1 MRKPSNIVFLHGVN
15 WWNVGDIAIS
25 LGMVAAFRRRFPRA
39 TLRCVSPYFAWRKP
53 AGTADILPGLPIL
66 ADPFCFPAIASWHSA
81 GGKLIFLLGAVGR
94 ILGTLVFA
102 LSFRC
107 VGWQPLWTVPRRYWP
122 ALRAYASADV
132 LISKGGGFLHGRG
145 NFGVSAHIF
154 PLCFGLLLG
163 KRVEVFAQSIGPF
176 RGGLVGRISKKIT
189 MSLLRRCQRVS
200 VREDESARLLAAEGI
215 SAERCPDAAIDLPSR
230 AAPRREVAAMGRLAR
245 GGHPVIALTVYPL
258 KNAAQR
264 ERYTRDL
271 AALVAKLHRRGARFA
286 LFPHALAGGLEPP
299 DTPLLRA
306 AVARAGVPTTDYY
319 AVQTPCPRQRIA
331 LLRRTRGMLGT
342 RLHGCL
348 LALCARIPV
357 AAIGYLPKTAAI
369 LAQLAPNTPVCG
381 VEDIPKDFEGKV
393 AKAFGLG

>member
-1 MRKPSNIVFLHGVN
+1 MRHPSNILFLHGVN

-25 LGMVAAFRRRFPRA
+25 MGMVAAFRRRFPRA
-39 TLRCVSPYFAWRKP
+39 RLRCVSPYFAWRKP
-53 AGTADILPGLPIL
+53 AGTADLLPTLPIL
-66 ADPFCFPAIASWHSA
+66 ADPFCFPTIASWHSA

-102 LSFRC
+102 LAFWC
-107 VGWQPLWTVPRRYWP
+107 VGWRPLWMLPRRYWP

-132 LISKGGGFLHGRG
+132 LISKGGGFLHGCG
-145 NFGVSAHIF
+145 NFAVSAHTL

-264 ERYTRDL
+264 RAVHAEFGRTRSQ
-271 AALVAKLHRRGARFA
+271 AAPRRRALCPVSACPSGRARTARHSPPPRDYRPRGRAHHRLLRGANA
-286 LFPHALAGGLEPP
+286 LPPPAHRLAQAHPRHAGHPPAQLPAGLGRQHPRRRHRLPAKNRR
-299 DTPLLRA
+299 DFGATGAQCACLW
-306 AVARAGVPTTDYY
+306 GGKY
-319 AVQTPCPRQRIA
+319 RQR
-331 LLRRTRGMLGT
+331 
-342 RLHGCL
+342 
-348 LALCARIPV
+348 
-357 AAIGYLPKTAAI
+357 
-369 LAQLAPNTPVCG
+369 
-381 VEDIPKDFEGKV
+381 F
-393 AKAFGLG
+393 

>member
-1 MRKPSNIVFLHGVN
+1 MRKPSNILFLHGVN

-25 LGMVAAFRRRFPRA
+25 MGMVAAFQRRFPRA
-39 TLRCVSPYFAWRKP
+39 TLRCVSPYFAWRKS

-66 ADPFCFPAIASWHSA
+66 ADPFCFPAPKNWHST

-94 ILGTLVFA
+94 ILGALVFA
-102 LSFRC
+102 LAFWC
-107 VGWQPLWTVPRRYWP
+107 VGWRPLWMLPRRYWP

-132 LISKGGGFLHGRG
+132 LISKGGGFLHGCG
-145 NFGVSAHIF
+145 NFAVSAHTL

-176 RGGLVGRISKKIT
+176 GGGFLGRISKTIT
-189 MSLLRRCQRVS
+189 MALLRRCQRVS

-264 ERYTRDL
+264 ERHTQNL
-271 AALVAKLHRRGARFA
+271 AALVARLHRGGARFA

-306 AVARAGVPTTDYY
+306 IIARAGLPATDYY

-331 LLRRTRGMLGT
+331 LLKRTHGILGT
-342 RLHGCL
+342 RLHSCL
-348 LALCARIPV
+348 LALSARIPV

-369 LAQLAPNTPVCG
+369 MAQLAPSAPVCG
-381 VEDIPKDFEGKV
+381 VENIGKDFEDKA

>member
-25 LGMVAAFRRRFPRA
+25 MGMVAAFRRRFPRA
-39 TLRCVSPYFAWRKP
+39 RLRCVSPYFAWRKP
-53 AGTADILPGLPIL
+53 AGTADLLPTLPIL
-66 ADPFCFPAIASWHSA
+66 ADPFCFPAPKNWHSVA
-81 GGKLIFLLGAVGR
+81 GKIIFLLGAARR
-94 ILGTLVFA
+94 ILGALGFA
-102 LSFRC
+102 LAFWC
-107 VGWQPLWTVPRRYWP
+107 VGWQPLWMLPRRYWP
-122 ALRAYASADV
+122 ALHAYASADV

-145 NFGVSAHIF
+145 NFGVSAHALPIF
-154 PLCFGLLLG
+154 FGLLLG

-176 RGGLVGRISKKIT
+176 QSGLLGLASKKIT
-189 MSLLRRCQRVS
+189 MALLRRCQAVS
-200 VREDESARLLAAEGI
+200 VRESESARLLAAEGI

-230 AAPRREVAAMGRLAR
+230 TAPHREAAAMARLAR

-258 KNAAQR
+258 KHAAQR
-264 ERYTRDL
+264 ERYVQDL

-286 LFPHALAGGLEPP
+286 LLSHALAGGLEPR
-299 DTPLLRA
+299 DTPLLH
-306 AVARAGVPTTDYY
+306 AVVGRAGVPTTDYY

-381 VEDIPKDFEGKV
+381 VEDIPKDFEDKV